1 MRTLSPAPEGR
12 LCLQCYHLARPLAR
26 QAQKEDGPGWVT
38 NSRLSLTQAWRQHPH
53 AELRRFY
60 PFVFPQRVSP
70 SFLHR
75 IAQRDEPPTAGEADL
90 AGPWR
95 ILEMPGKR
103 FGVFRLGESPEREH
117 RPAAVFQERWL
128 ALLAAAVLPG
138 TGRDAAFRLHKESG
152 PGGFAI
158 ETGNGGEPVGH
169 SALFDEPGSRAAGR
183 RPTAEV
189 SAGPAGLGE
198 LPACHPGPATPGCS
212 KFALSGR
219 GRGKSP
225 SPTDETEFIRW
236 GPGLRGSHRPRSF
249 SREAATVPF
258 PSRDRT
264 RAEKQVAKHGLAL
277 IVSRGEKDDQDS
289 PACPDVLPADTARLS
304 PRY

>member
-1 MRTLSPAPEGR
+1 MPSYDDSTLSS
-12 LCLQCYHLARPLAR
+12 
-26 QAQKEDGPGWVT
+26 
-38 NSRLSLTQAWRQHPH
+38 SRNA
-53 AELRRFY
+53 F
-60 PFVFPQRVSP
+60 SP

-103 FGVFRLGESPEREH
+103 FGVFRLGESPERGH

-169 SALFDEPGSRAAGR
+169 SALFDERLIEALHVVERLVRSPEALAHVMEAAGPLALER
-183 RPTAEV
+183 
-189 SAGPAGLGE
+189 AGAVL
-198 LPACHPGPATPGCS
+198 
-212 KFALSGR
+212 
-219 GRGKSP
+219 
-225 SPTDETEFIRW
+225 DERI
-236 GPGLRGSHRPRSF
+236 P
-249 SREAATVPF
+249 EAA
-258 PSRDRT
+258 
-264 RAEKQVAKHGLAL
+264 G
-277 IVSRGEKDDQDS
+277 
-289 PACPDVLPADTARLS
+289 
-304 PRY
+304 